1 MSQASDS
8 GAGVVPGAKNLGA
21 LPTDGVA
28 EPVTGPERIIAIDVL
43 RGVAI
48 LGILIMNIYAFSMP
62 FAAYMNP
69 LLMGG
74 TEPHNLATWFGT
86 HVVFDQKFLS
96 IFAMLFGAGIV
107 LMHERAAANGVRFAP
122 IYFRRTLWL
131 LVIGLI
137 HGYLIWFGDILAHY
151 ALMGALVFFLRKLS
165 PGLLVIIACCLLPI
179 GNLVM
184 FAGAASIE
192 STRAE
197 VAEIQER
204 RLGGESLTSEQEALL
219 ERWDAMTRMIAP
231 DDEDLRKDVEAY
243 TGSYLDIV
251 LYRAPGYTLML
262 AQGTVGFVLWRV
274 APLMLIGMAL
284 MKVGVLSGERSS
296 AFYRNLMLG
305 GYLAGLPLTV
315 FSAVNLAA
323 HGFDGS
329 YAFRVGLIP
338 NYYGSILVALGH
350 VGLVLWLVRT
360 GKIQWLMQ
368 RFAAAG
374 RMALTNY
381 LMHSL
386 VMTTIFYGYGFG
398 LYGQVSRLAQMGFV
412 VAMLALQ
419 LTISPWWLS
428 RYRFGPAEWLWRS
441 LTYARRQPM
450 RLPQRAR

>member
-284 MKVGVLSGERSS
+284 MKVGVLSGGRSS

-315 FSAVNLAA
+315 FSALNLAA
-323 HGFDGS
+323 HGFDGL

-360 GKIQWLMQ
+360 GKLQWLMQ

-398 LYGQVSRLAQMGFV
+398 LYGQVSRLTQMSFV
-412 VAMLALQ
+412 VAMFTLQ

-428 RYRFGPAEWLWRS
+428 RYRFGPAEWFWRS

-450 RLPQRAR
+450 RLSQRAH